1 MNARWLLLLCVFG
14 TVAQSATAELTLPIS
29 PAAAGSDGVL
39 NVVSAN
45 LEIDLSLA
53 VTGTW
58 DMASPELGK
67 GVYDPEQWMVVFKY
81 SSVNVASG
89 RTVTFKNHPSRA
101 PVVWLVSGDTGIDP
115 NAGNVVIA
123 GHVNLNGKNGSTS
136 LVNAEPGPGGWRG
149 GRRSTWAPG
158 GVHGSAGHGP
168 GGGGYTTASGN
179 VHGAGGSYG
188 TAGSALTDALRGKR
202 YGNASIIPLIGGS
215 AGAGGIH
222 YSSNSTVGGGG
233 GGGAIL
239 IAASSLIS
247 QNGTVSAN
255 GGNGSGD
262 SSWTYGGGGSGGAIR
277 LVSDTIHGGGALRAN
292 QGTSNANWGG
302 FGRIRVEANDA
313 SGLVDPGVPP
323 IVFGFPGDPVV
334 VIPPPESPKLTIID
348 IAGQPTP
355 ADPLAAL
362 EFPVADV
369 SLANPFPV
377 TVQIEARNMPLD
389 WVVTL
394 RLIPKLGA
402 DSRLPATYVSGDE
415 TLSFWEA
422 DVQFFHGFSALQVH
436 AVAPNP

>member
-115 NAGNVVIA
+115 NAGNVTIA
-123 GHVNLNGKNGSTS
+123 GTVDLNGKNGTTS
-136 LVNAEPGPGGWRG
+136 LVSAEPGPGGWRG
-149 GRRSTWAPG
+149 GRRSVLSPG
-158 GVHGSAGHGP
+158 NTEGSAGHGP
-168 GGGGYTTASGN
+168 GGGGYTSSISFSGS
-179 VHGAGGSYG
+179 GGSYATVG
-188 TAGSALTDALRGKR
+188 GAATEALRGKT

-215 AGAGGIH
+215 AGAGGRHTGTNNI
-222 YSSNSTVGGGG
+222 GAGGG

-247 QNGTVSAN
+247 LNGLVSAT
-255 GGNGSGD
+255 GGNGANPG
-262 SSWTYGGGGSGGAIR
+262 TNGGGGSGGAIR

-415 TLSFWEA
+415 TLSFWEVN
-422 DVQFFHGFSALQVH
+422 VQFFHGFSALQVH